1 MKEMWLRGVLLACVF
16 LLLVGGGAPLFAATY
31 HVATSGSDTLG
42 NGSKDHPW
50 ATISHALVSIPDG
63 SVVEVHP
70 GTYTGRVSLRG
81 TFASGVTVRSQVPY
95 QARLRNNDRVVTA
108 YGDNDPVIG
117 ITLEGFDIAHTGSG
131 SSPLVI
137 HIDGGGDNMVR
148 NISLVNNILHDSY
161 NNDILKINNAC
172 TNIRVRGNI
181 FYNQNGSDEH
191 IDINSVRDVVVE
203 DNIFFN
209 DFEGS
214 GRVNRNNT
222 SSYIVIKDS
231 NQDDDIFIGSRDITI
246 RRNIFLHWQG
256 SDGSNFVLIGEDGM
270 NYYEGYDILVEN
282 NLMLGD
288 SANRIRAAFGVKGG
302 RDIFFRNNTV
312 SGDLPALAYAMR
324 LNTEGSNPPNKRVLF
339 YNNIWVDQTGSM
351 GAETLTGRDDFSDT
365 PIGESF
371 DSVLANNCYWN
382 GNDAMPYDSAET
394 LNYTDD
400 PARLV
405 IDPQLR
411 APAAIALPRWREG
424 EARFADGS
432 TTIRQ
437 AFERLVAIYAALP
450 AASPVIDRADPAHAP
465 ADDILGKTR
474 SGAPDI
480 GAYERFSSGDG
491 TEPEP
496 PARRGIAPTYLL
508 LL

>member
-1 MKEMWLRGVLLACVF
+1 MKDLWRRGVLLGCVF
-16 LLLVGGGAPLFAATY
+16 LLLAGGGAPLLAATY
-31 HVATSGSDTLG
+31 HVATGGSDSSG

-50 ATISHALVSIPDG
+50 ATISHALISIPDG

-70 GTYTGRVSLRG
+70 GTYTGQVSLRG
-81 TFASGVTVRSQVPY
+81 NFAGMVTVRSQVPY
-95 QARLRNNDRVVTA
+95 QARLRNNGSVVTA
-108 YGDNDPVIG
+108 YGGSGPVIG

-137 HIDGGGDNMVR
+137 HIDGGGNNMVR
-148 NISLVNNILHDSY
+148 NISLINNILHDSF
-161 NNDILKINNAC
+161 NNDILKIDNAC
-172 TNIRVRGNI
+172 TNIRVQGNI
-181 FYNQNGSDEH
+181 FYNQSGSDEH
-191 IDINSVRDVVVE
+191 IDINSVRDVLVE

-214 GRVNRNNT
+214 GRVNGNNT
-222 SSYIVIKDS
+222 SSCIVIKDS
-231 NQDDDIFIGSRDITI
+231 NQGNDLFIGSHDITI

-288 SANRIRAAFGVKGG
+288 SASRIRAAFGVKGG
-302 RDIFFRNNTV
+302 RDITFRNNTV

-324 LNTEGSNPPNKRVLF
+324 LNTEGSNPPTKNVRF

-365 PIGESF
+365 PVGESV
-371 DSVLANNCYWN
+371 DTVLANNCYWN
-382 GNDAMPYDSAET
+382 GGDAMPYDAAET

-405 IDPQLR
+405 ADPQLL
-411 APAAIALPRWREG
+411 APTAIVLPHWRES
-424 EARFADGS
+424 EARFGDGS
-432 TTIRQ
+432 TTIRA
-437 AFERLVAIYAALP
+437 AFERLAGYAAP
-450 AASPVIDRADPAHAP
+450 GSASPVIDRADPAHAP
-465 ADDILGKTR
+465 ADDILGHPR

-480 GAYERFSSGDG
+480 GAGEMPSGG
-491 TEPEP
+491 EPGPGEP
-496 PARRGIAPTYLL
+496 DAKGIVPTYLL